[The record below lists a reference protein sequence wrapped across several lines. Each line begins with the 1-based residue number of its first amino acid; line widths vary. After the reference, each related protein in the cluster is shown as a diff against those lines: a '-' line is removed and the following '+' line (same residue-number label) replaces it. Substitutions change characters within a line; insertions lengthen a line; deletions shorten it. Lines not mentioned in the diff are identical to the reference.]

1 MKDEN
6 IYKKW
11 NEFINDNKYK
21 IYFQTMEELFD
32 IFLNKLKTYIDINK
46 HRPSYNDKDKD
57 IVKLAK
63 WHNNQ
68 SNNYI
73 KKIENMKN
81 NNIYKKWTDFNN
93 KYRIYFISREDEWKL
108 KFNNL
113 KLYID
118 KYDKRPKKN
127 DVNKDIKNLGIWVCL
142 QLKTY
147 KSKIYIMKDENIR
160 KLWEDFLNNDKY
172 KKYF

>member
-1 MKDEN
+1 
-6 IYKKW
+6 
-11 NEFINDNKYK
+11 
-21 IYFQTMEELFD
+21 MEELFD
-32 IFLNKLKTYIDINK
+32 MYLNKLKIYIDINK
-46 HRPSYNDKDKD
+46 NRPSYSDKDKN

-93 KYRIYFISREDEWKL
+93 KYGIYFISREDEWKL

-118 KYDKRPKKN
+118 KYEKRPNKN
-127 DVNKDIKNLGIWVCL
+127 DVNKDIKNLGIWTVAQL
-142 QLKTY
+142 QAY
-147 KSKIYIMKDENIR
+147 KSKIYIMKEENIR
-160 KLWEDFLNNDKY
+160 KTWEEFINDDKY